1 MATCIWRG
9 DATPVAQVITRTIG
23 GTWVNG
29 ETVTIDINGKEVVA
43 TVGDDVTPAE
53 VALLIKEAINGE
65 TLTDSTAS
73 YTPSTGGS
81 GIPEFAEVTASTS
94 SAALILTAATAGV
107 PFDDPSM
114 SETSTSGTLGTW
126 STTTSS
132 EGPNDWS
139 TAENWDGDSV
149 PANSDDVFIPAGTS
163 QILYGL
169 DQNSVTLTSLT
180 TEEGA
185 VFGLPE
191 INAAGYDEYRD
202 TYLKISATNVTIG
215 TGRLSN
221 PSRQKLN
228 VGSAQTTVNVNGTGQ
243 ALTGTGPAFLFLG
256 THASNAINVLRGVV
270 GIAYQPGESATVATL
285 KVGYISNQSGDATV
299 YCGSGTTLTNV
310 DQSGSNLT
318 VAAATTTVDQTGGT
332 LNILAGAHAAIT
344 QDGGVCNYRSTG
356 TITTAIVGNGATLD
370 FSQDMRARTVTNC
383 SVYRGATLRD
393 TFKTVTFTNGI
404 DLQRCGVDD
413 ITLEVGSHLTLTPSA
428 I

>member
-9 DATPVAQVITRTIG
+9 DATAVAQVIERTIG
-23 GTWVNG
+23 GTWANG
-29 ETVTIDINGKEVVA
+29 DTITVDINGKEVVA
-43 TVGDDVTPAE
+43 TVGDDTSTAQ
-53 VALLIKEAINGE
+53 VATLIKEAINGD
-65 TLTDSTAS
+65 TLSDTTAS

-81 GIPEFAEVTASTS
+81 GIPEFAEVEASTS
-94 SAALILTAATAGV
+94 GSDLILTAATAGV

-149 PANSDDVFIPAGTS
+149 PTDSDDVIIPAGTS

-169 DQNSVTLTSLT
+169 DQSAVTLDSLT

-191 INAAGYDEYRD
+191 INASGYDEYRD
-202 TYLKISATNVTIG
+202 TYLKISATAVTIG
-215 TGRLSN
+215 AGILGN

-243 ALTGTGPAFLFLG
+243 SLTGSGPAFLFLG
-256 THASNAINVLRGVV
+256 THASNEINVQRGQV

-285 KVGYISNQSGDATV
+285 RVGYVDNQAGDATV
-299 YCGSGTTLTNV
+299 TCGSGTTLTNV
-310 DQSGSNLT
+310 DQSGSVLT
-318 VAAATTTVDQTGGT
+318 IASATTTVDQTGGT
-332 LNILAGAHAAIT
+332 LHVLAGAHAAIT

-356 TITTAIVGNGATLD
+356 TLTTATVGNNSTLD
-370 FSQDMRARTVTNC
+370 FSKDMRSRTVTNC
-383 SVYRGATLRD
+383 AVYRGATLRD
-393 TFKTVTFTNGI
+393 RFKTATFTNGI
-404 DLQRCGVDD
+404 DLSRCGVAD
-413 ITLEVGSHLTLTPSA
+413 ITLDIGSHLTLTPSA